1 MFSNIVDVILPA
13 SKISAKDLKK
23 SLEFLKKMNFKPRL
37 RSSVKKWGKRSG
49 KNLVKKSGENFLF
62 AQSEAEAF
70 KNFRQALESE
80 DSRLIWILRG
90 GYGSTRLLKSMDSV
104 KKPSVKKILIGHSD
118 ATVLHDWVYKN
129 FQWTSLH
136 FPVLREMPDM
146 ALSSQNKFKK
156 LLSGQTSI
164 VFPHLKLLNKQ
175 TKGKIISQVTGGN
188 MTLLQ
193 STLGTPWGFSRK
205 GLLFLEDVNE
215 KPYRIHRI
223 LWQMKHSGFFKKVR
237 GLIFGKWQKDSLE
250 IVQQVLK
257 PFAESVR
264 FPVFADLPCGHG
276 RVNDP
281 LPLGTRAELSWGKG
295 KAELQV
301 QSPFLHL

>member
-1 MFSNIVDVILPA
+1 MFSNIVDITLPA
-13 SKISAKDLKK
+13 SKVSAKDLKK

-37 RSSVKKWGKRSG
+37 RGSLTERRAKS
-49 KNLVKKSGENFLF
+49 VKKSGENFLF
-62 AQSEAEAF
+62 AQNEREAF
-70 KNFRQALESE
+70 KNFRQALESK
-80 DSRLIWILRG
+80 DSCLIWVLRG
-90 GYGSTRLLKSMDSV
+90 GYGSTRLLNSMDSV
-104 KKPSVKKILIGHSD
+104 KKPSLKKILIGHSD
-118 ATVLHDWVYKN
+118 VSVLHGWIYKN
-129 FQWTSLH
+129 FRWPSLH
-136 FPVLREMPDM
+136 FPVLREMSDT

-156 LLSGQTSI
+156 LLSGRTPI
-164 VFPHLKLLNKQ
+164 IFPHLKLLNKQ
-175 TKGKIISQVTGGN
+175 SFKSKIISQVTGGN

-193 STLGTPWGFSRK
+193 STLGTPWNFSRT

-223 LWQMKHSGFFKKVR
+223 LWQMKHSGFFKKAR
-237 GLIFGKWQKDSLE
+237 GLIFGKWQKDSSE
-250 IVQQVLK
+250 ILQQVLR

-281 LPLGTRAELSWGKG
+281 LPLGTRAELSWRKG

-301 QSPFLHL
+301 QSPFLHLQEK